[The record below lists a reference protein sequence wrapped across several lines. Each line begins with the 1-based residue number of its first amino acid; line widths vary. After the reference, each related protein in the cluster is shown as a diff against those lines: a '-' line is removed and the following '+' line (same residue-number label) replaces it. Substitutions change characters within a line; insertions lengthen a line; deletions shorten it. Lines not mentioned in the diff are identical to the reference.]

1 MSAPAKHAS
10 QMLAGTLRYSWCFP
24 NTTAEEDGLR
34 NKAGVLL
41 LQIEVFSADTG
52 LSGVITYAKLCSG
65 QSMQVAGWR
74 QVQAA

>member
-10 QMLAGTLRYSWCFP
+10 QMLAGTLRYSCCFP

-34 NKAGVLL
+34 KAGVLL